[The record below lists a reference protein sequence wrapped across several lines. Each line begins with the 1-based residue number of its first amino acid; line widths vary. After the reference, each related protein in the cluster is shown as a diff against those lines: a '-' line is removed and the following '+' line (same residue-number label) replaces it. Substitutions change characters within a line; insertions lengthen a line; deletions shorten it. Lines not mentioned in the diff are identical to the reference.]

1 MKTESFDSTAST
13 AYGTK
18 LPTAMKFN
26 VTVTYYESYAEM
38 VAANDTLSEKEQLDS
53 RNAERKAAATARAR
67 NSAFDAAGIIK
78 PTIENDEQLRIREMI
93 KVIMAA
99 KKTFEEA
106 KATAEVVLGITY
118 IA

>member
-1 MKTESFDSTAST
+1 MKSESFESTAAT

-18 LPTAMKFN
+18 LPVALKFA
-26 VTVTYYESYAEM
+26 VTVSYYETYAEM
-38 VAANDTLSEKEQLDS
+38 VTANDTLSEKEQLDT
-53 RNAERKAAATARAR
+53 RNAERKAAAVARAR
-67 NSAFDAAGIIK
+67 NAAFDTAGIIK

-106 KATAEVVLGITY
+106 RATAEAVLGITY

>member
-1 MKTESFDSTAST
+1 VKTESFESTATT

-18 LPTAMKFN
+18 LPVALKFG
-26 VTVTYYESYAEM
+26 VTVSSYENFAEI
-38 VAANDTLSEKEQLDS
+38 VAANDTMSEKEQLDT
-53 RNAERKAAATARAR
+53 RNAERKAAAVARAR
-67 NSAFDAAGIIK
+67 NAAFDAAGIIK

-93 KVIMAA
+93 KVLMAA

-106 KATAEVVLGITY
+106 RATAEVVLGIVY